1 MVADLLH
8 RQIGTLFCLL
18 LLLALGMFS
27 LCACGSPPSP
37 TPTEAPA
44 SIVVSGSTGMMPL
57 LGELVAAFQAH
68 HPSTAV
74 ILEPGN
80 SYQGLEQVLDGNAD
94 LAALSVA
101 ATDEVWSA
109 PIALGTIALVV
120 HPGNT
125 VTDLTLA
132 QVHDLF
138 AGRVWR
144 WEDLGGE
151 AGEIVA
157 VSREE
162 GSGTRL
168 AFEALVM
175 AFAAGLDCQP
185 ALVVAEGATQ
195 VRGCEGEA
203 VTPMAV
209 VMPGSEAVV
218 EYVAAHPGAIG
229 YVGQAYVSDQVR
241 AVDVEGRSPRAID
254 GQVADYPLVQPLLL
268 AATKEPTGP
277 ARQFVDF
284 CLSAEG
290 QAIVAQKHVPV
301 R

>member
-1 MVADLLH
+1 
-8 RQIGTLFCLL
+8 
-18 LLLALGMFS
+18 
-27 LCACGSPPSP
+27 
-37 TPTEAPA
+37 
-44 SIVVSGSTGMMPL
+44 MMPL
-57 LGELVAAFQAH
+57 LGELVMAFQAD
-68 HPSTAV
+68 HPSITV

-80 SYQGLEQVLDGNAD
+80 SYQGMEQVLDGNAD

-101 ATDEVWSA
+101 VTDEFWSA
-109 PIALGTIALVV
+109 PVALGTIALVV
-120 HPGNT
+120 HPDNT
-125 VTDLTLA
+125 VTNLTLA

-138 AGRVWR
+138 SGRVWR
-144 WEDLGGE
+144 WEDLGGKT
-151 AGEIVA
+151 AEIVA

-185 ALVVAEGATQ
+185 ALTTVEGRTE
-195 VRGCEGEA
+195 VRGCEGAA

-241 AVDVEGRSPRAID
+241 AVEVEGRSSQVVD
-254 GQVADYPLVQPLLL
+254 GQVPDYPLVQPLLL
-268 AATKEPTGP
+268 AAMEEPSGP

-284 CLSAEG
+284 CLSPEG
-290 QAIVAQKHVPV
+290 QAIVAKKYVPV

>member
-1 MVADLLH
+1 MRTHLWLP
-8 RQIGTLFCLL
+8 LL
-18 LLLALGMFS
+18 LVLGLSLLS
-27 LCACGSPPSP
+27 ACGPLPSP
-37 TPTEAPA
+37 APTEAPA
-44 SIVVSGSTGMMPL
+44 SIVVSGSTEMMPL
-57 LGELVAAFQAH
+57 LGELVAAFRAH
-68 HPSTAV
+68 HPSITV
-74 ILEPGN
+74 LLEPGN
-80 SYQGLEQVLDGNAD
+80 SYQGLERVLAGNAD

-101 ATDEVWSA
+101 VTDEMWSA

-120 HPGNT
+120 HPDNM
-125 VTDLTLA
+125 VTNLTLA

-151 AGEIVA
+151 AGEVVA

-185 ALVVAEGATQ
+185 ALAAAEGTTR
-195 VRGCEGEA
+195 VHGCEGEA

-218 EYVAAHPGAIG
+218 EYVAAHPGAVG
-229 YVGQAYVSDQVR
+229 YVGQAHVSDHVR
-241 AVDVEGRSPRAID
+241 AVDVEGHSPQVVD
-254 GQVADYPLVQPLLL
+254 GQISDYPLVQPLLL
-268 AATKEPTGP
+268 ATLEEPTGP

-284 CLSAEG
+284 CLSSEG
-290 QAIVAQKHVPV
+290 QAIVDEKHVPV